1 MFENAK
7 RQDIVMHFAKA
18 DARLMHELAATHGLA
33 FAAAFRIDYANEV
46 ANAIVAVVERGDG
59 QESGNMP
66 HQCDMSLPRPVEQT
80 QSLEERGMAELL
92 QSVWRVLILAPSFIA
107 TLSSYSLSGHQAKKR
122 VRARHNS
129 QAHPGAPPKQR

>member
-1 MFENAK
+1 MFENTN

-59 QESGNMP
+59 QQSGNMP
-66 HQCDMSLPRPVEQT
+66 HQCDMSLLRPVEQT
-80 QSLEERGMAELL
+80 QSLEGRGMAALL
-92 QSVWRVLILAPSFIA
+92 QSVWRVLILAPSLVA
-107 TLSSYSLSGHQAKKR
+107 TLSPNSLSGHQAKER
-122 VRARHNS
+122 VRAKHNS
-129 QAHPGAPPKQR
+129 QAHPEAPPRQR